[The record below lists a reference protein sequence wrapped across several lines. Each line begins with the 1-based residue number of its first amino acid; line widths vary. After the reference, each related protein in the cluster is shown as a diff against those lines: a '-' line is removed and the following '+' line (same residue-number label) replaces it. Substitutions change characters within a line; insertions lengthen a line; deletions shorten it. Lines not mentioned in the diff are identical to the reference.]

1 LAYVE
6 YIASSSSSSSSSF
19 DGEQFKVSQRQSW
32 DSAALGWK
40 EWWQTL
46 EVAAQKVSDKLIE
59 LAEIKPGQKVLD
71 IATGIGEPAV
81 TAARKLVGLSGSI
94 NKINDNENN
103 TGHVLATDIS
113 ILTAPRVE
121 YNLTNKGQ
129 ELVESIINLL
139 QWLRKWSSMTKQKSL
154 H

>member
-1 LAYVE
+1 MT
-6 YIASSSSSSSSSF
+6 SSSSSSSSSF

-103 TGHVLATDIS
+103 TVMSWPQIF
-113 ILTAPRVE
+113 
-121 YNLTNKGQ
+121 Q
-129 ELVESIINLL
+129 F
-139 QWLRKWSSMTKQKSL
+139 
-154 H
+154 